1 MTISCKMMC
10 KCKTVMVVQV
20 ISASDFASLKPGTF
34 FIPTLEKF

>member
-10 KCKTVMVVQV
+10 KCKTAMVIQV
-20 ISASDFASLKPGTF
+20 ISASDASLKPGTF